1 MKIKV
6 GIADDHQIVVT
17 GLQKMIQD
25 NNSLVLCSVAQ
36 NGRTLLDNLRKQ
48 QPDVLLLDI
57 QMPDQQGDELTRI
70 ISKQYP
76 KIKILVLTNMDQIF
90 YVRHLIKNGAT
101 GYLLK
106 STDSDTLFEAITA
119 VYRGEQYIDKSLQQQ
134 IDAELL
140 DLDKAQGIPTLTRRE
155 QEILELIADELT
167 SAAIAKKLF
176 ITLSTVENHR
186 INLFLKLGVKN
197 AVGLVKKGKQL
208 GLIK

>member
-17 GLQKMIQD
+17 GLQQMIQD
-25 NNSLVLCSVAQ
+25 NRSLVLCGVAL

-76 KIKILVLTNMDQIF
+76 NIKILVLTNMDQVF

-106 STDSDTLFEAITA
+106 STDGDTLFEAIAA
-119 VYRGEQYIDKSLQQQ
+119 VFRGEQYIDKSLQQQ
-134 IDAELL
+134 IDSELL
-140 DLDKAQGIPTLTRRE
+140 DLDKAQGIATLTRRE

>member
-167 SAAIAKKLF
+167 SAAIAKNYL
-176 ITLSTVENHR
+176 
-186 INLFLKLGVKN
+186 
-197 AVGLVKKGKQL
+197 
-208 GLIK
+208 